1 MPLPATSAPRKL
13 VHTRRVDIQCWYRE
27 DGLLDMEA
35 CMVDLKE
42 KDYPLPPSLDVRLKG
57 QPLHDMRVRLTIDQE
72 MTIHDVVVS
81 SDAVPYP
88 GGCDTIAPVYQ
99 QLIGLSLMKGFRRAV
114 MERFG
119 GVRGCSHITELL
131 GALPTA
137 AFQTMASVQREKGV
151 VDWDDRIDT
160 QPAQLDHCHAL
171 EISTETV
178 RQFYPRW
185 YRAPKEEAPEKGAYD
200 GSTTDGGI
208 QAKV

>member
-1 MPLPATSAPRKL
+1 MPLPDASAPRKL

-35 CMVDLKE
+35 RMVDLKE
-42 KDYPLPPSLDVRLKG
+42 KDYPLPPSLGVRLKG
-57 QPLHDMRVRLTIDQE
+57 QPLHDMRVRLTIDQK

-88 GGCDTIAPVYQ
+88 GSCDTIAPVYR
-99 QLIGLSLMKGFRRAV
+99 QLIGLNLMQGFRRAL

-119 GVRGCSHITELL
+119 GVRGCSHVTELL

-137 AFQTMASVQREKGV
+137 AFQTMASVQRDKGV
-151 VDWDDRIDT
+151 IDWDDKIDV

-178 RQFYPRW
+178 RRFYPRW
-185 YRAPKEEAPEKGAYD
+185 YRAPKGEISGKNAHDEVSTD
-200 GSTTDGGI
+200 GSVEVD
-208 QAKV
+208 V